1 MVPVWVESD
10 LVSVSSSAY
19 AVGEN
24 RAAVVV
30 VVAYRPMDQIKIDVI
45 DTEVLESRFEALSN
59 ALVEGVGELT
69 RDLPKKYNQSERSLR
84 DLSYPLTKIS
94 DRGTPD

>member
-1 MVPVWVESD
+1 
-10 LVSVSSSAY
+10 
-19 AVGEN
+19 
-24 RAAVVV
+24 
-30 VVAYRPMDQIKIDVI
+30 MDQIKIDVI

-69 RDLPKKYNQSERSLR
+69 RDLPKEYNQSERSLR